1 MTESTW
7 FMLKALFLGVV
18 EGLTEFLPIS
28 STAHLLLI
36 GSWIDFS
43 SSDDKVFEVV
53 IQLGS
58 ILAVVWI
65 FRERVLRLLRGSY
78 MRDPVELAFLRNLFI
93 AFLPAAVIG
102 ALAISYIKMLFHNPG
117 VFVVTLIG
125 GGLIMLWVER
135 KPQYAKFGAQQVGVQ
150 PSASGAAA
158 LSGGPRDAAAVH
170 PVDGAPE
177 TASSRRATAHTLEQ
191 ISWKQALVV
200 GFAQC
205 LAMVPGTSRS
215 GATIIS
221 GMIAGIDRRTATEFS
236 FFLAMPT
243 MLAATV
249 YDLYRNASE
258 LTGAQYSAIVL
269 GFVAAFLSALV
280 IVRAVLRFVSRHTYR
295 PFAWYRIGLGLIVMA
310 WLLWA

>member
-1 MTESTW
+1 MTDTTW

-18 EGLTEFLPIS
+18 EGLTEFIPIS

-36 GSWIDFS
+36 GEWINFS

-53 IQLGS
+53 IQFGS
-58 ILAVVWI
+58 ILVVMWI
-65 FRERVLRLLRGSY
+65 FRERLLQMFRGVLAK
-78 MRDPVELAFLRNLFI
+78 DHVELAFVRNLLI

-102 ALAISYIKMLFHNPG
+102 ALAIKYIKMLFHSPM
-117 VFVVTLIG
+117 VFVFTLVVG
-125 GGLIMLWVER
+125 GIIMLWVER
-135 KPQYAKFGAQQVGVQ
+135 KPQYAKFGDSVGA
-150 PSASGAAA
+150 PASG
-158 LSGGPRDAAAVH
+158 STGAVQT
-170 PVDGAPE
+170 E
-177 TASSRRATAHTLEQ
+177 TSRRATAHTLEQ
-191 ISWKQALVV
+191 ITWKQALVV

-249 YDLYRNASE
+249 YDLSRNASVLNTSE
-258 LTGAQYSAIVL
+258 FSAIAV
-269 GFVAAFLSALV
+269 GFVAAFVSALFV
-280 IVRAVLRFVSRHTYR
+280 VRAVLRFVSRHTYR
-295 PFAWYRIGLGLIVMA
+295 PFAWYRIVLGLVVFA
-310 WLLWA
+310 WLTL

>member
-1 MTESTW
+1 MTESVL

-18 EGLTEFLPIS
+18 EGLTEFIPVS

-53 IQLGS
+53 IQFGS
-58 ILAVVWI
+58 ILAVIWI
-65 FRERVLRLLRGSY
+65 FRERIFHLLRGALT
-78 MRDPVELAFLRNLFI
+78 RDPVELAFLRNLII

-117 VFVVTLIG
+117 VFVFTLVG

-135 KPQYAKFGAQQVGVQ
+135 KPQYAKFATHQVLVSGGMSPQGVST
-150 PSASGAAA
+150 PVV
-158 LSGGPRDAAAVH
+158 LSGGEGAAVT
-170 PVDGAPE
+170 V
-177 TASSRRATAHTLEQ
+177 ASQRATAHALEQ

-249 YDLYRNASE
+249 YDLYRNASV
-258 LTGAQYSAIVL
+258 LTGAEVSAIGV
-269 GFVAAFLSALV
+269 GFAAAFVSALV
-280 IVRAVLRFVSRHTYR
+280 VVRAVLRLVSRHTYR
-295 PFAWYRIGLGLIVMA
+295 PFAWYRIGLGMVVLA
-310 WLLWA
+310 WLTWP

>member
-7 FMLKALFLGVV
+7 FLLKALFLGIV
-18 EGLTEFLPIS
+18 EGFTEFIPVS

-53 IQLGS
+53 IQFGS
-58 ILAVVWI
+58 IMAVIWI
-65 FRERVLRLLRGSY
+65 FRERLLHLVRGALT
-78 MRDPVELAFLRNLFI
+78 RDPVELAFMRNLII

-117 VFVVTLIG
+117 VFVFTLVG

-135 KPQYAKFGAQQVGVQ
+135 KPQYAKFGAA
-150 PSASGAAA
+150 PTTASEVVH
-158 LSGGPRDAAAVH
+158 DA
-170 PVDGAPE
+170 APE
-177 TASSRRATAHTLEQ
+177 TAASRRATAHTLEQ
-191 ISWKQALVV
+191 ISWKQALAV
-200 GFAQC
+200 GFCQC

-215 GATIIS
+215 GATIIG
-221 GMIAGIDRRTATEFS
+221 GMVAGIDRRTATEFS

-249 YDLYRNASE
+249 YDLYRNASV
-258 LTGAQYSAIVL
+258 LTGAQFSAIAV
-269 GFVAAFLSALV
+269 GFVAAFISALFV
-280 IVRAVLRFVSRHTYR
+280 VQAVLRFVSRHTYR
-295 PFAWYRIGLGLIVMA
+295 PFAWYRIGLGLVVLV
-310 WLLWA
+310 WLLW